1 MFVSTEKTPYSEL
14 PRNCTFSESDWHVLA
29 GFWHPVA
36 FSDDVVDKPVRAT
49 LLDVDIVLY
58 RTNKGLTAAKDICMH
73 RGAAMSLGWLD
84 AERNN
89 IICPFHG
96 LHYDHSGQCTRI
108 PSMEDQSRPIPK
120 SIRLICYQCHERH
133 GLIWV
138 CLKDK
143 ALRAM
148 PDWPILEDGKTGW
161 TVTRPPLSTWV
172 TSAPRHVENFNDV
185 AHFSF
190 VHKGTFGN
198 MEDLSIPNYEM
209 WKTDAGLSLRMPYK
223 EGVREKLGDTDT
235 IAERSVVYTKN
246 LTYPFSMELVMEYE
260 GGDEGDDFTLIAY
273 DIASP
278 VSARNTAVFQA
289 LATNRPG
296 ISPDDLI
303 TFQNFVNSEDIPI
316 VESQRPEELPLDI
329 SAEVHI
335 PADKFSIQ
343 YRKDLV
349 AQFGLGSPELT
360 A

>member
-14 PRNCTFSESDWHVLA
+14 PRDCAFSESDWHALA
-29 GFWHPVA
+29 GFWHPIGYSEEVGE
-36 FSDDVVDKPVRAT
+36 KPIRAT

-73 RGAAMSLGWLD
+73 RGAAMSLGWMD
-84 AERNN
+84 SERNN

-96 LHYDHSGQCTRI
+96 LHYDHAGQCTRI
-108 PSMEDQSRPIPK
+108 PSMEDQSKPIPK
-120 SIRLICYQCHERH
+120 SIKLIRYQCCERY
-133 GLIWV
+133 GLIWA
-138 CLKDK
+138 CLKEEEK
-143 ALRAM
+143 CPM
-148 PDWPILEDGKTGW
+148 PDWPILEGINSDW
-161 TVTRPPLSTWV
+161 TVTRPPVSIWE

-198 MEDLSIPNYEM
+198 MNYYGIPNYEM
-209 WKTDAGLSLRMPYK
+209 WKTDVGLSLRMPYT
-223 EGVREKLGDTDT
+223 EGVRARLGETDT
-235 IAERSVVYTKN
+235 IGERNVLYTKN

-260 GGDEGDDFTLIAY
+260 GEGESDSFTLIAY

-278 VSARNTAVFQA
+278 VSSRKTAVYQF

-296 ISPDDLI
+296 TKPEDLI
-303 TFQNFVNSEDIPI
+303 MFQNFVNSEDIPV

-329 SAEVHI
+329 SAEIHI

-349 AQFGLGSPELT
+349 KLFNLGSPELT